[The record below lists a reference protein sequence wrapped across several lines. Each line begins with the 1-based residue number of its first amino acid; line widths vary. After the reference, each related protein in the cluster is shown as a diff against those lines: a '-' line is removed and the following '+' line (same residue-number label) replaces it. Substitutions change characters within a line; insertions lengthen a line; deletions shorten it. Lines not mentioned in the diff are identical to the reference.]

1 MQHET
6 KTNQNGIIGLAVV
19 FGVGLFALGAAL
31 TLTLGALSEL
41 SKDRNAISGDQS
53 FYNADAAARE
63 GAYQFINDASTTY
76 AGGAPVLLNGSAT
89 AAIAVAS
96 LAWPYVEVHGEAENA
111 RNFRTSIYILT
122 LFPEGFAFDYAVYA
136 QNNLTFGGNIE
147 VNGSVFANNGIDF
160 NGASAQING
169 NAYSPAEIED
179 TGNINGDAFGGVNI
193 IPPPGIDFE
202 VYRNIAASSTPSTL
216 FSSAAD
222 AETYLNGQV
231 REAVVYVEDTVKTK
245 VQGAGTQLTGSLVTE
260 HDLDITGGTY
270 NATGTY
276 VAVAVNGDLKI
287 AGGATINGIV
297 YVTGET
303 SFGGGTNTIN
313 GSLISAGGATADVAG
328 NAVINFDPD
337 IAASWQNLSG
347 LDTTSTST
355 PVIVEWRE
363 E

>member
-1 MQHET
+1 MQLYSERVFF
-6 KTNQNGIIGLAVV
+6 GLSVS
-19 FGVGLFALGAAL
+19 LTLALGA
-31 TLTLGALSEL
+31 LGEL

-53 FYNADAAARE
+53 FYAADAAARE
-63 GAYQFINDASTTY
+63 GAYQFINDASSTY
-76 AGGAPVLLNGSAT
+76 AGGNPVLLNGSST
-89 AAIAVAS
+89 GTIAVAS
-96 LAWPYVEVHGEAENA
+96 LVWPYVEVQGEAANSVSS
-111 RNFRTSIYILT
+111 RTSIYTLT

-136 QNNLTFGGNIE
+136 QNDLTFGGNIE
-147 VNGSVFANNGIDF
+147 VNGSVFANQGIEF

-169 NAYSPAEIED
+169 DVFSPEEIENN
-179 TGNINGDAFGGVNI
+179 GNINGGAFTGVNY
-193 IPPPGIDFE
+193 IPPPGIDFS
-202 VYRNIAASSTPSTL
+202 VYRAIAASSTPPTL
-216 FSSAAD
+216 FTAAAD
-222 AETYLNGQV
+222 AEAYVNGQTQTGV
-231 REAVVYVEDTVKTK
+231 IYVADSVKTK

-260 HDLDITGGTY
+260 YDLDITGGTY

-297 YVTGET
+297 YVAGVT

-313 GSLISAGGATADVAG
+313 GSLISAGGASAAVTG

-337 IAASWQNLSG
+337 IAANWTNLTG

-355 PVIVEWRE
+355 PVVVEWRE